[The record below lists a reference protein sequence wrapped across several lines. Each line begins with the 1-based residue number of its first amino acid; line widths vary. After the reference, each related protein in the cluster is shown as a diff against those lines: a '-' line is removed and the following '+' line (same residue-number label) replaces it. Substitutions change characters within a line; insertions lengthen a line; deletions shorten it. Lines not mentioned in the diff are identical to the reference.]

1 MEKQKKIALI
11 NDLTGFGRCSTAVM
25 APIVSAMKIQAVAVP
40 TAILSAHTQFPTY
53 YFDDYTDRM
62 KDYIQTYKDL
72 KLDFDAISTGF
83 LGSEQQVDIVLDF
96 IRHFKTDR
104 NFVIVDPVM
113 GDYGKLYRTYTKEM
127 CDKMKEL
134 VHYADIITPNLTE
147 LCTLLDA
154 PYPENGASI
163 EELKEMCG
171 KLAERGPKHIVVTGI
186 HFNQTQIANFIYN
199 KGEDFQIVYSDT
211 PGILKPSYKLQ
222 ESMMKFVTGAL
233 TDADVILYVTDTV
246 EQSERSAEIVDS
258 IRRSGIPTVVV
269 INKID
274 LSTPEALEALV
285 DKWQA
290 EIPGAQV
297 VPTSAKEN
305 FNIEGL
311 FRTILSLLPEGPA
324 FYPKDT
330 LTDKT
335 LRFFASEIIRE
346 KILKFY
352 DKEIPYCCEIEIE
365 SYKEEPT
372 IDRISATIY
381 VARDSQK
388 GILIG
393 HKGEKLKRVG
403 QTAREDMEQFLGKK
417 VFLQL
422 FVKVSDDWRNNERQ
436 LRRFGYEQE

>member
-1 MEKQKKIALI
+1 MHRSGFVNIIGNPNVGKSTLMNALVGEKLSIITSKAQTTRHRIM
-11 NDLTGFGRCSTAVM
+11 G
-25 APIVSAMKIQAVAVP
+25 IVS
-40 TAILSAHTQFPTY
+40 
-53 YFDDYTDRM
+53 
-62 KDYIQTYKDL
+62 
-72 KLDFDAISTGF
+72 
-83 LGSEQQVDIVLDF
+83 
-96 IRHFKTDR
+96 
-104 NFVIVDPVM
+104 
-113 GDYGKLYRTYTKEM
+113 
-127 CDKMKEL
+127 
-134 VHYADIITPNLTE
+134 
-147 LCTLLDA
+147 
-154 PYPENGASI
+154 
-163 EELKEMCG
+163 
-171 KLAERGPKHIVVTGI
+171 
-186 HFNQTQIANFIYN
+186 
-199 KGEDFQIVYSDT
+199 GEDFQIVYSDT

-346 KILKFY
+346 KILRNY
-352 DKEIPYCCEIEIE
+352 DKEIPYSCEIEIE
-365 SYKEEPT
+365 EYREEPG
-372 IDRISATIY
+372 IDRISAVIY
-381 VARDSQK
+381 VARNSQK

-393 HKGEKLKRVG
+393 HKGEKLKKVG
-403 QTAREDMEQFLGKK
+403 RQAREELEEFLRKK

-422 FVKVSDDWRNNERQ
+422 FVKVSEDWRNDQRQ
-436 LRRFGYEQE
+436 LRRFGYDPQ